1 MITTKIIFDR
11 RKVADRKTQG
21 AVEIRITENRK
32 SYWIATGIRVYR
44 QEWAAG
50 QVVNRQD
57 APELNKR
64 LALIFQKVENEVN
77 KYMESKTSINIDD
90 VRRNVWMVEKSQSNE
105 LTLIHWIEEQL
116 PMLSISNG
124 TRKHYDPLVDRLT
137 EYGKMTRWQDVTAE
151 NIMNFDAWL
160 RTITKPISEARRK
173 AGFKPEP
180 LSIAAIYNYHK
191 CLKALL
197 NRADKYGKI
206 ERNPYER
213 LKGVFKRGERE
224 NVEYLTEEEMRKFE
238 AMVLPT
244 GSPLDI
250 AHDLFIFQAYTG
262 LPYSD
267 MQAFDIND
275 YKWDGSKWNSVGTRI
290 KTGVPYVSSILPPAL
305 HVLEKYNFEI
315 PKMNNSDYNKQLKA
329 LQTMAGIKTRL
340 HSHLARHTFATMM
353 LRNGVKIENLSKML
367 GHTNI
372 TQTQRYAKVLA
383 QSVQDEYDMIAEK
396 MFGQTE
402 TKKRKKKNSNPKK

>member
-1 MITTKIIFDR
+1 MITTKIVFDR
-11 RKVADRKTQG
+11 KKKAGKTG
-21 AVEIRITENRK
+21 EGTLEIRVLYARRAI
-32 SYWIATGIRVYR
+32 WISTGVRVR
-44 QEWAAG
+44 EREWKAG
-50 QVVNRQD
+50 MVVNRPDASALNQRLAILYQKVCYEVNRCIEEGEPINSETIKKTLWQAKEEVSD
-57 APELNKR
+57 APS
-64 LALIFQKVENEVN
+64 F
-77 KYMESKTSINIDD
+77 ID
-90 VRRNVWMVEKSQSNE
+90 WCEKQ
-105 LTLIHWIEEQL
+105 
-116 PMLSISNG
+116 ISLLGITEG
-124 TRKHYDPLVDRLT
+124 TAKHYDPLVRRLT
-137 EYGKMTRWQDVTAE
+137 EYGKMQKWQDVTVE
-151 NIMNFDAWL
+151 NICNFDAWL
-160 RTITKPISEARRK
+160 RTLTKPISDARLK
-173 AGFKPEP
+173 AGAKPDKF
-180 LSIAAIYNYHK
+180 SDGGIYNYHK
-191 CLKALL
+191 CLKHLL
-197 NRADKYGKI
+197 RRADAFGLI
-206 ERNPYER
+206 ERNPYEQLR
-213 LKGVFKRGERE
+213 GQFKRGERE

-275 YKWDGSKWNSVGTRI
+275 YKWDGTKWNSVGNRI

-329 LQTMAGIKTRL
+329 LQTMAGIKTWL

-383 QSVQDEYDMIAEK
+383 QSVQDEYDMIAQK

-402 TKKRKKKNSNPKK
+402 AKKRKKKVKGE

>member
-32 SYWIATGIRVYR
+32 SYWIATGIRVFR

-64 LALIFQKVENEVN
+64 LVLIFQRVSAEVN
-77 KYMESKTSINIDD
+77 RFMESGQSVNIEELK
-90 VRRNVWMVEKSQSNE
+90 RNVWAVVEPEGQVFLE
-105 LTLIHWIEEQL
+105 WIEEQIASL
-116 PMLSISNG
+116 QVVYG
-124 TRKHYDPLVDRLT
+124 TRKHYTTLLTRLK
-137 EYGKMTRWQDVTAE
+137 EWQRIQAWRDVTVE
-151 NIMNFDAWL
+151 NLYGFDAWL
-160 RTITKPISEARRK
+160 HGRGISDS
-173 AGFKPEP
+173 GV
-180 LSIAAIYNYHK
+180 YNYHK

-197 NRADKYGKI
+197 HRAVDFGRI
-206 ERNPYER
+206 DTNPYAR
-213 LKGVFKRGERE
+213 MRIKRGERE

-238 AMVLPT
+238 TMVLPT

-275 YKWDGSKWNSVGTRI
+275 YKWDGSKWNSVGNRI
-290 KTGVPYVSSILPPAL
+290 KTGVPYVSNILPPAL

-329 LQTMAGIKTRL
+329 LQTMAGIKTWL

-383 QSVQDEYDMIAEK
+383 QSVQDEYDMIAQK

-402 TKKRKKKNSNPKK
+402 AKKRKKKVKGE

>member
-11 RKVADRKTQG
+11 RKVAARKTQG

-32 SYWIATGIRVYR
+32 SYWIATGIRVFR

-64 LALIFQKVENEVN
+64 LALIFQRVSAEVN
-77 KYMESKTSINIDD
+77 RFMEIGQPVNIEEL
-90 VRRNVWMVEKSQSNE
+90 RHNVWAVIEPEGQVFLE
-105 LTLIHWIEEQL
+105 WIEEQIASL
-116 PMLSISNG
+116 QVVYG
-124 TRKHYDPLVDRLT
+124 TRKHYTTLLTRLKEWQRIQT
-137 EYGKMTRWQDVTAE
+137 WQDVTVE
-151 NIMNFDAWL
+151 NLYGFDAWL
-160 RTITKPISEARRK
+160 HGRGISDS
-173 AGFKPEP
+173 GV
-180 LSIAAIYNYHK
+180 YNYHK

-197 NRADKYGKI
+197 HRAVEFGRIDT
-206 ERNPYER
+206 NPYAR
-213 LKGVFKRGERE
+213 MRIKRGERE
-224 NVEYLTEEEMRKFE
+224 NVEYLNEEEMRKFE

-275 YKWDGSKWNSVGTRI
+275 YKWDGTKWNSIGNRI

-396 MFGQTE
+396 MFGRTE
-402 TKKRKKKNSNPKK
+402 AKKRKSNSKK